1 MTPLLETRALAV
13 TYGERRAL
21 TPTDLTVAAGESLA
35 VVGHNGSGKSSLLRA
50 LAGLEPAA
58 GGEVILHAE
67 ACHHRRT
74 TVEIA
79 YVPQRSHARWD
90 LPFTVSDVVAA
101 GRPHRWWWQ
110 RPSRTDRDAVTT
122 ALAAVGMASL
132 AKRPVTELSGGQAQR
147 VLLARALAQQPDIMI
162 LDEPLT
168 GLDLT
173 TADALMNLL
182 GAFTRAGG
190 TLMCALHEID
200 VARTSFT
207 KTVAL
212 VRGTVVANGA
222 TTDVLST
229 DGADRIFA
237 RRATA

>member
-1 MTPLLETRALAV
+1 MPLIETRALTV
-13 TYGERRAL
+13 TYGERQAL
-21 TPTDLTVAAGESLA
+21 KPTDLTVAPGESLA

-50 LAGLEPAA
+50 LAGLEPSA

-74 TVEIA
+74 TIEIA

-90 LPFTVSDVVAA
+90 LPFTIGDVVAA

-110 RPSRTDRDAVTT
+110 RPGRRDRDAVAA
-122 ALAAVGMASL
+122 ALAAVDLSNL

-147 VLLARALAQQPDIMI
+147 VLLARALVQQPDIMI

-173 TADALMNLL
+173 TAEAVMELL

-190 TLMCALHEID
+190 ALVCALHEID

-212 VRGTVVANGA
+212 AQGTVLAGGVTAE
-222 TTDVLST
+222 VLST
-229 DGADRIFA
+229 EGVDHIFT

>member
-1 MTPLLETRALAV
+1 MTPLLETRALTV

-21 TPTDLTVAAGESLA
+21 RPTDLTVAAGESLA

-67 ACHHRRT
+67 ACHHLRT

-79 YVPQRSHARWD
+79 YVPQRSQARWD
-90 LPFTVSDVVAA
+90 LPFTVGDVVAA
-101 GRPHRWWWQ
+101 GRPQRWWWQ
-110 RPSRTDRDAVTT
+110 RPSRDDRDVVTA
-122 ALAAVGMASL
+122 ALAAVGLASL

-168 GLDLT
+168 GLDVT
-173 TADALMNLL
+173 TADAVINLL

-222 TTDVLST
+222 TTDVLSI
-229 DGADRIFA
+229 DGVDRIFT
-237 RRATA
+237 RRAAA

>member
-1 MTPLLETRALAV
+1 MTPLIETRALTV
-13 TYGERRAL
+13 TYGERQAL
-21 TPTDLTVAAGESLA
+21 KPTDLTVAAGESLA

-50 LAGLEPAA
+50 LAGLEPSA
-58 GGEVILHAE
+58 GGDVLLHAQ

-74 TVEIA
+74 RVEIA
-79 YVPQRSHARWD
+79 YVPQRSQARWD
-90 LPFTVSDVVAA
+90 LPFTVGDVVAA

-110 RPSRTDRDAVTT
+110 RPSRGDRDAV
-122 ALAAVGMASL
+122 AASLAAVGLSNL

-147 VLLARALAQQPDIMI
+147 VLLARALVQQPDIMI

-173 TADALMNLL
+173 TADTVMELL
-182 GAFTRAGG
+182 GAFTRTGG

-200 VARTSFT
+200 VARTAFT

-212 VRGTVVANGA
+212 VQGTVVADGVTA
-222 TTDVLST
+222 DVLST
-229 DGADRIFA
+229 EGIDRIFT
-237 RRATA
+237 RRVTA

>member
-1 MTPLLETRALAV
+1 MPLIETRALTV

-21 TPTDLTVAAGESLA
+21 QPTDLAIAPGESLA

-50 LAGLEPAA
+50 LAGLEPSA

-79 YVPQRSHARWD
+79 YVPQRSEARWD
-90 LPFTVSDVVAA
+90 LPFTVGDVVAA
-101 GRPHRWWWQ
+101 GRRHRWWWQ
-110 RPSRTDRDAVTT
+110 RPSRHDRDAVDE
-122 ALAAVGMASL
+122 ALTAVGLASL
-132 AKRPVTELSGGQAQR
+132 VHRPVTELSGGQAQR
-147 VLLARALAQQPDIMI
+147 VLLARALVQQPDMMIM
-162 LDEPLT
+162 DEPLT

-173 TADALMNLL
+173 TVAAMMELL

-207 KTVAL
+207 RTVAL
-212 VRGTVVANGA
+212 IGGTVVADGVSA
-222 TTDVLST
+222 DVLDT
-229 DGADRIFA
+229 DGVEHIFTH
-237 RRATA
+237 RAAA